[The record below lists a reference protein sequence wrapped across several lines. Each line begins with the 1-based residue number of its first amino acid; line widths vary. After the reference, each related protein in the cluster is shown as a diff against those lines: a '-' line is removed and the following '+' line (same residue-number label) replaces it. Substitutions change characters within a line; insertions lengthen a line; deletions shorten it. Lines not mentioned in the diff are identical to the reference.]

1 MANATEWMN
10 GWHVSWG
17 MKVPL
22 QKYYWKTATVHIELV
37 KGMWVGWTTA
47 KSVVLMGAS
56 LIILMDISRIEC
68 WMSRA
73 WMTINDPFVCP
84 FPLHDRIPTWLF
96 TKGGSHSF
104 SINFKPQ
111 IQNTWE
117 EIQVLELLL
126 TCGGGHLDW
135 ESLPTKGLS
144 SWVAPEA
151 IHASE
156 IEGLAIVHM
165 PVVICWWLPNYF
177 LGHPS
182 RLTSGLNWWPTDWLT
197 DWRRHVS
204 GHSSQTSSRRTCR
217 ATACAAAALVQ
228 IMAVVDGQFSKWKNH
243 FNQPRELIS
252 LRVRLESVK

>member
-1 MANATEWMN
+1 MIPLFAPFLFMTE
-10 GWHVSWG
+10 SQ
-17 MKVPL
+17 PD
-22 QKYYWKTATVHIELV
+22 Y
-37 KGMWVGWTTA
+37 
-47 KSVVLMGAS
+47 S
-56 LIILMDISRIEC
+56 LKE
-68 WMSRA
+68 
-73 WMTINDPFVCP
+73 V
-84 FPLHDRIPTWLF
+84 
-96 TKGGSHSF
+96 HSF

-144 SWVAPEA
+144 SWVVPEA

-156 IEGLAIVHM
+156 IRRLRTLYCAYACGHLL
-165 PVVICWWLPNYF
+165 VITKLF
-177 LGHPS
+177 
-182 RLTSGLNWWPTDWLT
+182 SGSSFWRVAWIDDRLT

-243 FNQPRELIS
+243 FNQPGEMIS